1 MKRSWIT
8 ALGGFFLTALLCSP
22 AWGSIPPQ
30 PGVINYSEGQAAI
43 GGQPLNANSAGS
55 VKLSAGQSITTQNGK
70 AEILLTPGV
79 FLRVAPN
86 STVRMISPDLENTV
100 LSVDKGRAM
109 VEVDQVHPANN
120 IRIEQNGA
128 STKLVKSGL
137 YDFDVDH
144 GQIRVFDGQAEVLV
158 GGRNMEVKGE
168 HQLSLNMA
176 GKLKAKKFDR
186 SEFQDDFYRWANLR
200 SSYLAEANVDAARQY
215 NQTMG
220 SGYGY
225 GGGYAPGMYAD
236 GWYGNG
242 WYWDPWFDAYTFLPG
257 DGIFYDPFGWAFYS
271 PGLAWGAPF
280 YGRGYYGYGNR
291 HFGPGYRPSIAAG
304 HGTGYLGHA
313 HVASPGYGFSGGGG
327 FRGNS
332 FAGGGGFHGGGSFG
346 GGGFHGGGGFGGGG
360 GRR

>member
-1 MKRSWIT
+1 MT
-8 ALGGFFLTALLCSP
+8 AFGGFFLTALLCSP
-22 AWGSIPPQ
+22 AWGDAIPPQ

-55 VKLSAGQSITTQNGK
+55 VKLDAGQSITTQNGK
-70 AEILLTPGV
+70 VELLLTPGV
-79 FLRVAPN
+79 FLRIAPN
-86 STVRMISPDLENTV
+86 STVRMISPAIENTA

-109 VEVDQVHPANN
+109 VEVDQIHPANN

-137 YDFDVDH
+137 YDFDADH
-144 GQIRVFDGQAEVLV
+144 GQIRVFDGQAEVQV
-158 GGRNMEVKGE
+158 GGRDVDVKDGHE
-168 HQLSLNMA
+168 LSLNMA
-176 GKLKAKKFDR
+176 GKLKTQKFEKN
-186 SEFQDDFYRWANLR
+186 EFQDDFYRWSSLR

-215 NQTMG
+215 NQTLG

-225 GGGYAPGMYAD
+225 GYGYPAGMYAN

-242 WYWDPWFDAYTFLPG
+242 WYWDPWFSAYTFLPG

-271 PGLAWGAPF
+271 PGLVWGAPYF
-280 YGRGYYGYGNR
+280 YGRGYYGYGYR
-291 HFGPGYRPSIAAG
+291 HFGPDYRPSIAAG
-304 HGTGYLGHA
+304 HGTEFVGHA
-313 HVASPGYGFSGGGG
+313 HVASAGSGFSGGGG

-346 GGGFHGGGGFGGGG
+346 GGGFHGGGFGGGG